1 MNLIR
6 RIERSLHW
14 ALPSPLAIAL
24 VLTGLSFV
32 LAGLWGDIPSDQAR
46 GLFLLESW
54 REGLFHPPL
63 VVFLVQMMLILV
75 LGHTL
80 ALAPVVRTLI
90 TRLLRITQD
99 APSALALTCG
109 ATMLVGFFNW
119 GLGLIFG
126 AVMARQ
132 MGEHLR
138 RRGATF
144 QYGLLGAAGYSGMLI
159 WHGGLSGSA
168 PVKVA
173 EKGHLTSLVEG
184 GHAQLSLV
192 PERLGLEHTLLS
204 PMNIS
209 VGLAMLIVLPLLT
222 FLIARRSSAP
232 QASWDFLEQ
241 KSEPEKEKEKPAKPQ
256 GAEHLDQS
264 LWIGRILGVIWL
276 FYALFQALEKEGMSF
291 LTPNY
296 INFGLLALSFL
307 AHGSLNRFSAA
318 LGQAITGAAGI
329 LIQFPLYFGIMG
341 LMRDSGLVTLLSK
354 TLSDLAGPTSFPL
367 FTFFSAAVINVF
379 VPSGGGQWA
388 IQGPVII
395 EAVQELGIDLG
406 HTIMAMAYGDQLTN
420 MLQPF
425 WALPLLGITGLKA
438 REILPYTLL
447 YLLAGGLV
455 YSLAIF
461 SFGA

>member
-1 MNLIR
+1 MSLVH
-6 RIERSLHW
+6 RIERSIQW

-24 VLTGLSFV
+24 VLTGLTFI
-32 LAGLWGDIPSDQAR
+32 LAGLWGEIPQDQAR
-46 GLFLLESW
+46 GIFLLERW

-80 ALAPVVRTLI
+80 ALAPVVQKLI
-90 TRLLRITQD
+90 TRLLGITQD

-132 MGEHLR
+132 MGAHLSKK
-138 RRGATF
+138 GLTF

-159 WHGGLSGSA
+159 WHGGMSGSA

-173 EKGHLTSLVEG
+173 EKGHLASLIEG
-184 GHAQLSLV
+184 GQTQLSLV

-204 PMNIS
+204 PMNVS
-209 VGLAMLIVLPLLT
+209 VSLVMLLVLPLLT
-222 FLIARRSSAP
+222 YVIARRGPAP
-232 QASWDFLEQ
+232 QGSWDFLSQDTEAEKDKPKPEQ
-241 KSEPEKEKEKPAKPQ
+241 AQ
-256 GAEHLDQS
+256 GAERLDHS
-264 LWIGRILGVIWL
+264 LWTGRILGAIWL
-276 FYALFQALEKEGMSF
+276 SYALYQALEKEGMSF

-296 INFGLLALSFL
+296 INFGLLALGFL
-307 AHGSLNRFSAA
+307 AHGSLKRFRQA
-318 LGQAITGAAGI
+318 LDQAISGAAGI

-341 LMRDSGLVTLLSK
+341 LMRDSGLITLLSK